1 VCGHHHAGQKII
13 LFIIYIYIMYVN
25 FFFSLQVFNIDFVH
39 LLYLLQIP
47 ETLAH
52 EGAKVIF

>member
-1 VCGHHHAGQKII
+1 MI
-13 LFIIYIYIMYVN
+13 LFIIYIYIYIYIMYVD
-25 FFFSLQVFNIDFVH
+25 FFFSLHVFNIDFVH

>member
-1 VCGHHHAGQKII
+1 
-13 LFIIYIYIMYVN
+13 MYVD
-25 FFFSLQVFNIDFVH
+25 FFFSLHVFNIDFVH

-52 EGAKVIF
+52 EGAQVIF